1 MKKLIILLFLCALQ
15 TNLSAQSDT
24 VLIVRSNTLSG
35 NEPTIDTF
43 LFDSPMLGQVL
54 IGTCILPGTSGQMS
68 AYGNGVWFEKVTKSD
83 CMNNGDEA
91 YTGSSRINSFEINDS
106 TLVVDMTFID
116 NCCYEFLCDVEMGE
130 DGILHLNYTGYGS
143 LCACLCCF
151 GVQYHFTLNKD
162 SEYYNLKGIMLGN
175 DEKTLRKIE

>member
-1 MKKLIILLFLCALQ
+1 MKNLILLFFLIGLQ

-35 NEPTIDTF
+35 NEPTADTF

-54 IGTCILPGTSGQMS
+54 IGTCILPGTGGQMS

-83 CMNNGDEA
+83 CMNDGEKA
-91 YTGSSRINSFEINDS
+91 YSESTRINSFEINDT
-106 TLVVDMTFID
+106 TLVVDLTFID
-116 NCCYEFLCDVEMGE
+116 NCCYEFLCDVEMGD

-143 LCACLCCF
+143 LCACMCCF
-151 GVQYHFTLNKD
+151 GVQYHFTLDRD
-162 SEYYNLKGIMLGN
+162 SDYYNLKGIMLGN
-175 DEKTLRKIE
+175 DEKTLRKIN

>member
-1 MKKLIILLFLCALQ
+1 MKHLIFLFFLIGLQ
-15 TNLSAQSDT
+15 CNLSAQSDT
-24 VLIVRSNTLSG
+24 VVIVRSNTLSG
-35 NEPTIDTF
+35 NEPTADTF

-54 IGTCILPGTSGQMS
+54 IGTCILPGTSGQNN

-91 YTGSSRINSFEINDS
+91 YNGSSRINSFAINDS

-130 DGILHLNYTGYGS
+130 DGILHLNNTGYGS

-175 DEKTLRKIE
+175 DEKTLRKIN